1 MDGVKNKLPKLDPQS
16 LEEEQPPQPK
26 LPPKEDEVFNKVVE
40 KVEEDAKA
48 SLEVVEQQEEAPAL
62 KKEKK
67 KRVASDKLKE
77 HLAKARAKSLE
88 TRRRNK
94 ALKQQKLAE
103 ANEQIQSE
111 KKKNKVEKVV
121 KIVAEGRSP
130 HEEPTTLHREE
141 EKPPITQ
148 TTPFNYE
155 IDYDKIISGVSNRLM
170 KNFEIEEPPTEVQQ
184 YRQGIPK
191 REPPQQNYHKPIK
204 TEEQIRQEE
213 RNAAKVY
220 YEKQM
225 NNKNL
230 AYNTIQ
236 RGGRMPRLGAQNVD
250 ADIWERCF
258 RR

>member
-1 MDGVKNKLPKLDPQS
+1 MDGVKNKLPQLDPQS

-26 LPPKEDEVFNKVVE
+26 LPPKEEEVFNKVVATGQSPTV
-40 KVEEDAKA
+40 KVE
-48 SLEVVEQQEEAPAL
+48 EVVEQQEPVTEVVEQVV

-103 ANEQIQSE
+103 ANQQIQSE
-111 KKKNKVEKVV
+111 KKKNKTVKVV
-121 KIVAEGRSP
+121 
-130 HEEPTTLHREE
+130 EEPTTLHREE
-141 EKPPITQ
+141 QKPPIKQ

-155 IDYDKIISGVSNRLM
+155 IDYDKIINGVSNRLM
-170 KNFEIEEPPTEVQQ
+170 KNFEIEEEQPQQ
-184 YRQGIPK
+184 PQYIQKP
-191 REPPQQNYHKPIK
+191 EPPQQNYHKPIK
-204 TEEQIRQEE
+204 TEQQIRQEE
-213 RNAAKVY
+213 RDAAKTY
-220 YEKQM
+220 YEQQAANRIRKDI
-225 NNKNL
+225 

-236 RGGRMPRLGAQNVD
+236 RGGRMPKLNSNNVD

>member
-16 LEEEQPPQPK
+16 LQEEQLPQEK
-26 LPPKEDEVFNKVVE
+26 LPPKEEEVFNKVVE
-40 KVEEDAKA
+40 KEVVEERETPIE
-48 SLEVVEQQEEAPAL
+48 EVVEQQEQVI

-77 HLAKARAKSLE
+77 HLAKAREKSLQ

-111 KKKNKVEKVV
+111 KKKSKVEKVV
-121 KIVAEGRSP
+121 EQ
-130 HEEPTTLHREE
+130 PTSLHKEE
-141 EKPPITQ
+141 EKPPIKQ

-155 IDYDKIISGVSNRLM
+155 IDYDKIINGVSNRLM
-170 KNFEIEEPPTEVQQ
+170 KNFEIEE
-184 YRQGIPK
+184 
-191 REPPQQNYHKPIK
+191 EPPQQPQYIQKPVK

-213 RNAAKVY
+213 RNAAKTY
-220 YEKQM
+220 YEQQAANRIRKDI
-225 NNKNL
+225 